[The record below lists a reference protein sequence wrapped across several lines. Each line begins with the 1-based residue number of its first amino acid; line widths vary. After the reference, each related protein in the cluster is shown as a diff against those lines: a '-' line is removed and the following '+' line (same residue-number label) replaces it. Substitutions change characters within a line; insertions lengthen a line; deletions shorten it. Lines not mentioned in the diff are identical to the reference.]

1 MLCRVPLLVQVSAW
15 SLVALLLL
23 LQAWEVELF
32 KIVQEQVLAVLVFLY
47 PLVLELQLES
57 SNLEVLVLV
66 LVLAQAVKALNQD
79 I

>member
-1 MLCRVPLLVQVSAW
+1 MLGPLS
-15 SLVALLLL
+15 
-23 LQAWEVELF
+23 QAWEVELF
-32 KIVQEQVLAVLVFLY
+32 KIVEQVLAVLVFLY